1 MKVLVDVISFETLQ
15 RIKPFFI
22 KDNEITFLEYCDKS
36 LAFYDFDKPYYIDEN
51 IEDLDKV
58 LKTCDDVSCARSDI
72 RNKVDWLE
80 FDHFWWLM
88 QEIKKQRDVGRK
100 ISDLEY
106 FYEKTKNIVPVKNV
120 EIMSLNQGY
129 TFDSPHYCMIM
140 VK

>member
-36 LAFYDFDKPYYIDEN
+36 LAFYDFDNPYYIDEN

-80 FDHFWWLM
+80 LIFF
-88 QEIKKQRDVGRK
+88 G
-100 ISDLEY
+100 
-106 FYEKTKNIVPVKNV
+106 
-120 EIMSLNQGY
+120 G
-129 TFDSPHYCMIM
+129 
-140 VK
+140 